1 MKGILSVEVDFVKF
15 KLFELVVLFE
25 LVKEKEFEV
34 IKLVVKLVGCDL
46 INEVNEF
53 YSSVIVI

>member
-1 MKGILSVEVDFVKF
+1 MKF